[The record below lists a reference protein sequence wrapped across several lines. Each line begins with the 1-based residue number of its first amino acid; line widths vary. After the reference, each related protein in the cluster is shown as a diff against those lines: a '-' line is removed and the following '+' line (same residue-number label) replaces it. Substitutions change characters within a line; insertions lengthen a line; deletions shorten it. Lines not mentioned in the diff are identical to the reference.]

1 MVATIDLAEIMEGTI
16 HALTGLQVGGLQSM
30 ESPCN
35 EILLEYFGEY
45 SLSSKAYRMQVGK
58 DLLLR
63 EVA

>member
-1 MVATIDLAEIMEGTI
+1 MAATIDLVEITEGTI
-16 HALTGLQVGGLQSM
+16 QALTGLQAGALQSV
-30 ESPCN
+30 ESPSN